1 MSCHYHLQK
10 LPSPSY
16 NFPVPP
22 IFVSTL
28 FMYILVNISIN
39 DTASMSKEDQFIT
52 FFFWATGRPPAPASR
67 PVEFSVSMPGP
78 AGVLLMKTSPAQM
91 DACWWPGLDQAVR
104 IAGEVPPA
112 SHLLLTL
119 AHKLTTKQKD
129 LACADQISQ
138 LVFGHLSLVPTAYC
152 MYVYGF
158 SVPVSQTGG
167 GRMAIGWDN
176 SACNLAW
183 AFVIR
188 QELYWSVVHAAECRG
203 ASGQVGGSVHKQ
215 RACLLWRQACA
226 LA

>member
-1 MSCHYHLQK
+1 
-10 LPSPSY
+10 
-16 NFPVPP
+16 
-22 IFVSTL
+22 
-28 FMYILVNISIN
+28 
-39 DTASMSKEDQFIT
+39 
-52 FFFWATGRPPAPASR
+52 
-67 PVEFSVSMPGP
+67 MPGP

-129 LACADQISQ
+129 VACADQISQ

-152 MYVYGF
+152 MYVYDGF

-167 GRMAIGWDN
+167 GCVAIGWDN